1 MILVLPYFLWTIQ
14 LNLSKNNCTANLQKK
29 ISLYFFYFWACFPV
43 TIKSI
48 SSLPKGFRC
57 NIYRKC
63 YEIVRKA
70 FTALKNL
77 EKKKKTQQSQEVCDL
92 ILFLFLL
99 PWILEFMLI
108 YSTEVWVTVSKKHT
122 GFFCSEVTL
131 KTTTTVFFLL
141 SCSVSS
147 PEI

>member
-1 MILVLPYFLWTIQ
+1 MLW
-14 LNLSKNNCTANLQKK
+14 NCK
-29 ISLYFFYFWACFPV
+29 
-43 TIKSI
+43 KSI
-48 SSLPKGFRC
+48 YCFEKFG
-57 NIYRKC
+57 
-63 YEIVRKA
+63 
-70 FTALKNL
+70 
-77 EKKKKTQQSQEVCDL
+77 KKKKTQQSQEVCDL

>member
-1 MILVLPYFLWTIQ
+1 MT
-14 LNLSKNNCTANLQKK
+14 KK

-77 EKKKKTQQSQEVCDL
+77 EKKKKKNTTKPRSVWFNFIFIFITLNSWIHVNLQYWSLGDSFKKAYWIFLFRSDSKDNHNCFFSP
-92 ILFLFLL
+92 ILFCKLTRNLV
-99 PWILEFMLI
+99 
-108 YSTEVWVTVSKKHT
+108 YVT
-122 GFFCSEVTL
+122 
-131 KTTTTVFFLL
+131 
-141 SCSVSS
+141 
-147 PEI
+147 

>member
-1 MILVLPYFLWTIQ
+1 MT
-14 LNLSKNNCTANLQKK
+14 KK